1 MHGLCMRSKPF
12 NLLLS
17 IDLLQKVDEA
27 AKANYSSRSDY
38 IREAIVMRLNNH
50 LTLDEFLKQIKN
62 LSPGSDK

>member
-1 MHGLCMRSKPF
+1 MRSKPF